1 MLKRDKYMRVLPHVY
16 QNPYPENKT
25 NLDFSANRNEMV
37 FENEEERKYNPKKE
51 KSQDSLVQNGQR
63 Q

>member
-1 MLKRDKYMRVLPHVY
+1 MRVLPQVY

-37 FENEEERKYNPKKE
+37 F
-51 KSQDSLVQNGQR
+51 
-63 Q
+63 